1 MKESPIPNRTLHEGT
16 FPARDS
22 VLLYYRF
29 WKSENTKNPLFLI
42 VHGFG
47 EHSRRYDDFLKK
59 LEGLPLSFAAFDLRG
74 HGRSG
79 GERVFVSR
87 FEDYL
92 SDLDDFLEHLRKAH
106 GLSDSRLFLFGHSL
120 GGQIAAY
127 YTAARPEQIRTLML
141 SSPCIAPQLWV
152 PGAGKLALLLSNLL
166 PHIVLNNP
174 VQPVFL
180 THDRE
185 EIARYKQ
192 DKLIQR
198 RITFR
203 LAGEMVRAGAEIFKR
218 AHEIRV
224 PVYLFAAGNEI
235 IVNKAAAKKFFNR
248 IPSGEKRWIE
258 FEGFYH
264 EILKESGREKV
275 YEAMTSVLQKCL
287 SGISS

>member
-22 VLLYYRF
+22 MLLYYRF
-29 WKSENTKNPLFLI
+29 WKSEDSKAPLFLI
-42 VHGFG
+42 IHGFG
-47 EHSRRYDDFLKK
+47 EHSLRYDDFLIK

-106 GLSDSRLFLFGHSL
+106 GLGSCHLFLFGHSL
-120 GGQIAAY
+120 GGQIAVY
-127 YTAARPEQIRTLML
+127 YTATRPDQVHTLML

-152 PGAGKLALLLSNLL
+152 LGAGKLALILSNLL
-166 PHIVLNNP
+166 PHMVLNNP

-185 EIARYKQ
+185 EIARYQK
-192 DKLIQR
+192 DKFIQR

-203 LAGEMVRAGAEIFKR
+203 LAGEMVRAGKEILKR
-218 AHEIRV
+218 VHQIRV
-224 PVYLFAAGNEI
+224 PVYLFTAGNEI
-235 IVNKAAAKKFFNR
+235 IVNKMVSKKFFNR
-248 IPSGEKRWIE
+248 ILSGEKRWIE
-258 FEGFYH
+258 FDGFFH

-287 SGISS
+287 SGIPS

>member
-16 FPARDS
+16 FPACDG

-29 WKSENTKNPLFLI
+29 WKSEDSKAPLFLI

-47 EHSRRYDDFLKK
+47 EHSLRYDEFLKK
-59 LEGLPLSFAAFDLRG
+59 IEGLPLSFAAFDLRG

-79 GERVFVSR
+79 GEKVFVSR

-92 SDLDDFLEHLRKAH
+92 YDLDAFLEHLRKAH
-106 GLSDSRLFLFGHSL
+106 GLGGCPLFLFGHSL

-127 YTAARPEQIRTLML
+127 YTATRPEQVHTLML

-152 PGAGKLALLLSNLL
+152 PGAGKLALILSNLL
-166 PHIVLNNP
+166 PHLVLNNP

-185 EIARYKQ
+185 EIARYKL

-218 AHEIRV
+218 IHEIRV

-235 IVNKAAAKKFFNR
+235 IVNKAVAKKFFNR
-248 IPSGEKRWIE
+248 IPSVEKRWIE
-258 FEGFYH
+258 FDGFYH

-275 YEAMTSVLQKCL
+275 HEAMKSVLQKCL
-287 SGISS
+287 SGIPS